1 LSASPT
7 GALRRGAGNRRC
19 IGHGFGLHDSSMAYV
34 RCSSIGGG
42 GGHTEMLT
50 QQRTIHG
57 DSVARAEAEAIMLKD
72 LEADGY

>member
-1 LSASPT
+1 
-7 GALRRGAGNRRC
+7 
-19 IGHGFGLHDSSMAYV
+19 MAYV